1 MAGVSE
7 LVPAV
12 GVTAACAAIGVARA
26 SFYRQAR
33 PRVRQEHLVIDAL
46 MPGNGPSGSARPS
59 PSLRHEGAVGERSE
73 QIDPARVMGPGV
85 GEPPPAM
92 NSAGPVPA
100 RVHPR
105 ALSVAEQQAV
115 LDVLHSARFQDAAPA
130 TVYATLL
137 DEQVY
142 LASERTM
149 YRLLAAEGETRPRR
163 DQLVHPTYQK
173 PELLATVPNQVWS
186 WDSTKLLG
194 PATWTYSYLDV
205 ILDVFSRYVV
215 GWMVAHREQ
224 AELAERLIA
233 ETIAKQEVPAG
244 QLTLHADRG
253 SSMTSKPVA
262 FLLADLGV
270 TKTHSRPHV
279 SNDNPYAEAQFKTLK
294 YRPGF
299 PVRFASIEEARA
311 FGQDFFRWYNADH
324 RHASIGLLPPEV
336 VHYGQAQAAYDIR
349 SAVLADAYAA
359 HPERFV
365 RQAPRPPQL
374 PTAAWINPP
383 NPTGDTPT
391 ASEETHQ

>member
-1 MAGVSE
+1 MASVTE
-7 LVPAV
+7 LAPVV
-12 GVTAACAAIGVARA
+12 GVIAACEAVGVARA
-26 SFYRQAR
+26 TFYRHGR
-33 PRVRQEHLVIDAL
+33 RQVEHPPTDPA
-46 MPGNGPSGSARPS
+46 
-59 PSLRHEGAVGERSE
+59 PSLRHEGAAGERSE
-73 QIDPARVMGPGV
+73 QIVPGRVLEEGL
-85 GEPPPAM
+85 GELPPAT
-92 NSAGPVPA
+92 SRPQSVVA

-105 ALSVAEQQAV
+105 ALSVAEQEAV
-115 LDVLHSARFQDAAPA
+115 LAVLHSPRFQDAAPS

-149 YRLLAAEGETRPRR
+149 YRLLAAEGETQPRR

-173 PELLATVPNQVWS
+173 PELLATAPNQVWS
-186 WDSTKLLG
+186 WDITKLLG
-194 PATWTYSYLDV
+194 PAKWTYFYLYV
-205 ILDVFSRYVV
+205 ILDVYSRYAV

-233 ETIAKQEVPAG
+233 ETIAKQAIPAG

-262 FLLADLGV
+262 CLLADLGV

-279 SNDNPYAEAQFKTLK
+279 SNDNPYSEAQFKTLK

-299 PVRFASIEEARA
+299 PDRFASIEEARA
-311 FGQDFFRWYNADH
+311 FCQAFFRWYNADH
-324 RHASIGLLPPEV
+324 RHSGIGLLPPEV
-336 VHYGQAQAAYDIR
+336 VHYGQAQAAYDAR
-349 SAVLADAYAA
+349 AQVLANAYAA

-365 RQAPRPPQL
+365 RQAPQPPQL

-383 NPTGDTPT
+383 KPMTDSPSE
-391 ASEETHQ
+391 SEEVRQ

>member
-1 MAGVSE
+1 MASVAE
-7 LVPAV
+7 LVPVV
-12 GVTAACAAIGVARA
+12 GVTVACEAVGMPRA
-26 SFYRQAR
+26 SFYRQTGRSANS
-33 PRVRQEHLVIDAL
+33 VR
-46 MPGNGPSGSARPS
+46 
-59 PSLRHEGAVGERSE
+59 PSLRDEGAAGERSE
-73 QIDPARVMGPGV
+73 LSVPGTSSV
-85 GEPPPAM
+85 
-92 NSAGPVPA
+92 VD

-105 ALSVAEQQAV
+105 ALSVAERAAV
-115 LDVLHSARFQDAAPA
+115 LDVLHAPRFQDAAPA
-130 TVYATLL
+130 AVYATLL
-137 DEQVY
+137 DEGTY

-173 PELLATVPNQVWS
+173 PELLATAPNQVWS
-186 WDSTKLLG
+186 WDITKLLG
-194 PATWTYSYLDV
+194 PAKWTYFYLYV
-205 ILDVFSRYVV
+205 ILDVYSRYVV

-224 AELAERLIA
+224 ADLAERLIA
-233 ETIAKQEVPAG
+233 ETIAKQAIPAG

-279 SNDNPYAEAQFKTLK
+279 SNDNPYSEAQFKTLK

-299 PVRFASIEEARA
+299 PDHFASIEAARA
-311 FGQDFFRWYNADH
+311 FCQDFFRWYNAEH
-324 RHASIGLLPPEV
+324 RHAGIGLMAPEV
-336 VHYGQAQAAYDIR
+336 VHHGQAQHAYDAR
-349 SAVLADAYAA
+349 SQVLATAYVA

-383 NPTGDTPT
+383 KLPTDAPS
-391 ASEETHQ
+391 ASDKTRQ